1 MIYELFV
8 LITLFFISEQPS
20 QLSNSSAQCVVG
32 NILDMILN
40 IFFSQSEIAIQPELN
55 NFNITL

>member
-1 MIYELFV
+1 MNYCIH

-20 QLSNSSAQCVVG
+20 QLSNSSAQCDVG
-32 NILDMILN
+32 NILYMLLN
-40 IFFSQSEIAIQPELN
+40 IFSSQLEIAIQPELN